1 MTISVIPTI
10 ILRKK
15 ANQPNAVDK
24 VINGLALGTAV
35 ESMIAIHHRVTKGA
49 GTATKAPPYGSGNRL
64 VSPRYP
70 HRGPGGKETRG
81 GAIWY
86 PTSGDFHADTR
97 PNSFD
102 VSSGMWNGRAIES
115 KGERTAILA
124 FRGRSE
130 GQGMKLSARLN
141 RGTALRVFKRRK
153 GAHTRKLGS
162 NRAFKQGKEIVSR
175 ENEEPYFDANGKAVP
190 RKVSNAL
197 KAASVFGT
205 KGVNLL
211 ELTQK
216 EYVSIAEGAV
226 EATFRGVMKQSS
238 AEIQAT
244 GANPRSVLA
253 MAIARRVAR

>member
-1 MTISVIPTI
+1 M
-10 ILRKK
+10 RKK
-15 ANQPNAVDK
+15 ASQPNAINR

-35 ESMIAIHHRVTKGA
+35 ESMIAIHKRVTRGA

-70 HRGPGGKETRG
+70 HRGPGGKPTQG

-86 PTSGDFHADTR
+86 PSSGDLHADTR

-102 VSSGMWNGRAIES
+102 VSGGTWSGRAIES
-115 KGERTAILA
+115 RGERTAILA

-162 NRAFKQGKEIVSR
+162 KRDFKQGKTVVSR
-175 ENEEPYFDANGKAVP
+175 ENEEPYFDANGQAVP

-197 KAASVFGT
+197 KAASVFRT
-205 KGVNLL
+205 KGVNML

-216 EYVSIAEGAV
+216 EYVGIAEGAV
-226 EATFRGVMKQSS
+226 EATFRGVLNQS
-238 AEIQAT
+238 AAAIQAT
-244 GANPRSVLA
+244 GAHPRSVLA
-253 MAIARRVAR
+253 MAIARKVAR

>member
-1 MTISVIPTI
+1 MIPTI
-10 ILRKK
+10 LIRKK
-15 ANQPNAVDK
+15 KNQPNAVNE
-24 VINGLALGTAV
+24 VIDGLALGTAV
-35 ESMIAIHHRVTKGA
+35 ESMIAIHKRVTKGA
-49 GTATKAPPYGSGNRL
+49 GTATKAPAYGTGNRL

-70 HRGPGGKETRG
+70 HRGPGGKEVPS

-86 PTSGDFHADTR
+86 PASADLHADVR

-102 VSSGMWNGRAIES
+102 VSGGLWNGRAIEA
-115 KGERTAILA
+115 KGARTAILA

-162 NRAFKQGKEIVSR
+162 KRAFKQGKEIVSR
-175 ENEEPYFDANGKAVP
+175 ENEEPYFDSNGKAVP

-197 KAASVFGT
+197 KAASVFQT

-216 EYVSIAEGAV
+216 EMVGIAEGAV
-226 EATFRGVMKQSS
+226 EATFRGVMKQTS
-238 AEIQAT
+238 AEIQAI

-253 MAIARRVAR
+253 MAIARRVTR